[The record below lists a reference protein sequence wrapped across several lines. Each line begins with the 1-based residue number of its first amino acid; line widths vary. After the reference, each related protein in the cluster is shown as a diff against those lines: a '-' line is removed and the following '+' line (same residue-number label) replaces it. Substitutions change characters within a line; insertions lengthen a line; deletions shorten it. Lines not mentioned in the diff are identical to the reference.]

1 MNQDVTVYVVDDD
14 ERVRNA
20 LLRLLKSAGYRACAY
35 PSAQALLAEPLP
47 VDAPAVVLTDLRMP
61 GIDGIA
67 LAEQLATAPVPPAIV
82 FLSAHGDVPATV
94 RAMKD
99 GAVDFLEKPV
109 KDDDLF
115 KALAQATERSRE
127 QIGRSERLRDL
138 KEKYGKLTPR
148 ERQVFA
154 LIVSG
159 LINKEAAWEL
169 GISEKTIKVHRARV
183 VAKMGAKSLP
193 DLVRMA
199 ARLGVM
205 ADSTPPPAHARTG

>member
-1 MNQDVTVYVVDDD
+1 
-14 ERVRNA
+14 
-20 LLRLLKSAGYRACAY
+20 
-35 PSAQALLAEPLP
+35 
-47 VDAPAVVLTDLRMP
+47 
-61 GIDGIA
+61 
-67 LAEQLATAPVPPAIV
+67 
-82 FLSAHGDVPATV
+82 
-94 RAMKD
+94 MKD

-109 KDDDLF
+109 KDDNLF
-115 KALAQATERSRE
+115 DALRQAAERSRE
-127 QIGRSERLRDL
+127 QIGRLERLRDL
-138 KEKYGKLTPR
+138 REKYAKLTPR

-183 VAKMGAKSLP
+183 VAKMEARSLP

-205 ADSTPPPAHARTG
+205 ADATPPPAHARAG

>member
-1 MNQDVTVYVVDDD
+1 M
-14 ERVRNA
+14 
-20 LLRLLKSAGYRACAY
+20 
-35 PSAQALLAEPLP
+35 
-47 VDAPAVVLTDLRMP
+47 VLTDLRMP

-67 LAEQLATAPVPPAIV
+67 LAEQLATAPVPPAVV
-82 FLSAHGDVPATV
+82 FLSAHGDVPLTV

-109 KDDDLF
+109 KDDNLF
-115 KALAQATERSRE
+115 DALRQAAERSRE
-127 QIGRSERLRDL
+127 QIGRLERLRDL
-138 KEKYGKLTPR
+138 REKYAKLTPR

-183 VAKMGAKSLP
+183 VAKMEARSLP

-205 ADSTPPPAHARTG
+205 ADATPPPAHARAG

>member
-20 LLRLLKSAGYRACAY
+20 LLRLLKSAGYRAFAY
-35 PSAQALLAEPLP
+35 PSAQAVLAEPLP
-47 VDAPAVVLTDLRMP
+47 SNAPAVVLTDLRMP

-67 LAEQLATAPVPPAIV
+67 LAEQLAASPVPPAIV
-82 FLSAHGDVPATV
+82 FLSAHGDVPVTV

-109 KDDDLF
+109 KDEDLF
-115 KALAQATERSRE
+115 KALAQAAERSRE
-127 QIGRSERLRDL
+127 QIGRVERLRGL
-138 KEKYGKLTPR
+138 REKYGKLTPR

-183 VAKMGAKSLP
+183 VAKMGARSLP

-205 ADSTPPPAHARTG
+205 ADSTPPPVARTG